1 MASNDS
7 KKVGKK
13 LVDLCS
19 KGKNMEAIDSLYS
32 KDIVSVE
39 ASGNDQMPREMRGID
54 KIRGKNQWWVEN
66 HDVHGAK
73 VEGPFPNEDRF
84 AVRYHYDVTPKSGP
98 MKGKR
103 FQMDEVGIYTV
114 KGGKIVREEF
124 FYDT

>member
-7 KKVGKK
+7 KTVGKK

-66 HDVHGAK
+66 HNVHDAK